1 MIKIIKIL
9 CVIVISLISISKTSA
24 EIKNALFA
32 TVGNKAITN
41 EDIVNEIKIILI
53 LNNQSYSEEMKIDLQ
68 KMAVKSVIKRNIK
81 KIEIEKYEYLEYSK
95 QDFYAELNRISE
107 RISIDL
113 ETLKNLCASNGI
125 NWSDVENQ
133 IITEL
138 LWNSLIFQIYK
149 DRLSINVEE
158 IEDQLKLIQNKKEVE
173 EFLVSEIIIKAVPQ
187 DKMKYE
193 IDNLKKTIEIDG
205 FEKTAMNLS
214 ISESSTKGGDL
225 GWLNENVI
233 SNKFKSKIMSTAVGN
248 MSEPIL
254 LPEGILFFKIRDKRK
269 VSNKVDLE
277 ESKNQ
282 IVKAEKAKILNM
294 HSLSH
299 YDSLRRSISVK
310 FF

>member
-1 MIKIIKIL
+1 MIKKIKIIY
-9 CVIVISLISISKTSA
+9 VIALLLISFSKVSA

-53 LNNQSYSEEMKIDLQ
+53 LNNQSYSEEMKVDLQ
-68 KMAVKSVIKRNIK
+68 KMAVKSVIKRSIK
-81 KIEIEKYEYLEYSK
+81 QIEIEKYDLEFNQ
-95 QDFYAELNRISE
+95 QDFNAELDRISQ
-107 RISIDL
+107 RINIDL

-125 NWSDVENQ
+125 NWSDIETQV
-133 IITEL
+133 ITEL

-158 IEDQLKLIQNKKEVE
+158 IEDQLKLIQNKKEVL
-173 EFLVSEIIIKAVPQ
+173 EFLVSEIVIKPIAK
-187 DKMKYE
+187 DEMKTE
-193 IDNLKKTIEIDG
+193 IANLKNSIEING

-214 ISESSTKGGDL
+214 ISESANKGGDL

-233 SNKFKSKIMSTAVGN
+233 AEKFKSQITKTPVGS

-254 LPEGILFFKIRDKRK
+254 LPEGILFFKVRDRRK
-269 VSNKVDLE
+269 VENKIDLE

-282 IVKAEKAKILNM
+282 LVKAEKAKILNM

-299 YDSLRRSISVK
+299 YDNLRRSISIK